1 MKKILFILFSATAMI
16 SCKSGS
22 TIITSKDEA
31 KKKGIYTNRVEST
44 HANSESIIVSG
55 KSSSVVLK
63 NNIKT
68 KPSEI
73 LNNSANTN
81 FSTLNYSNKSAFGLD
96 IINEAKNYLGV
107 KYRAGGTTPQGMDCS
122 GLVTAVFNEF
132 DFTLPRSSRDMAS
145 VGEKVDKNDIAPG
158 DLVFFKTN
166 GRSVINHVGIV
177 TDVDGDNFKFI
188 HSSTSKGVIISSNTE
203 PYYKRSFVQAN
214 RIL

>member
-1 MKKILFILFSATAMI
+1 MKRILLILFSAAAMI
-16 SCKSGS
+16 SCKSNS
-22 TIITSKDEA
+22 TIVTSKNEA
-31 KKKGIYTNRVEST
+31 KKKGIYTTRVEST
-44 HANSESIIVSG
+44 RAAAESIVVTG

-63 NNIKT
+63 NNMKT
-68 KPSEI
+68 KPSDI
-73 LNNSANTN
+73 LNNNNNTN
-81 FSTLNYSNKSAFGLD
+81 TSSLNYSNRSAFSFD

-107 KYRAGGTTPQGMDCS
+107 RYRAGGTTTQGMDCS

-132 DFTLPRSSRDMAS
+132 DFNLPRSSRDMAT
-145 VGEKVDKNDIAPG
+145 VGERVDRNEIAPG

-188 HSSTSKGVIISSNTE
+188 HSSTSKGVIISSNNE

-214 RIL
+214 RVL